1 MNNLTPEALALQ
13 LRTGENSRLP
23 VLSAAGK
30 RDADLCALLLR
41 RGAPLPLWALA

>member
-13 LRTGENSRLP
+13 LRTGENPRLP
-23 VLSAAGK
+23 ALSPAGK
-30 RDADLCALLLR
+30 RDAQLCAVLLQ